1 MDTLFGFF
9 GMALYGIVGL
19 AVLALVVGL
28 VVFFQ
33 MKGRGARIPPLPTF
47 GPLPFKDAVGYL
59 GRHLADHAHL
69 FPSETPIAWEAVRGW
84 DLNESVPDL
93 SKAGSIS
100 SVVLTDRLI
109 HFCDGRSGRL
119 RCVFDF
125 LLHMIVDV
133 RFEEVETPR
142 LPLGAPAG
150 TVLTSIFTPSGRTMV
165 LCSAAFALALGNVVR
180 EAKEWARQQGMDT
193 A

>member
-1 MDTLFGFF
+1 MDTLFVFF
-9 GMALYGIVGL
+9 GTALYGIAGL
-19 AVLALVVGL
+19 VVLALVVGL

-33 MKGRGARIPPLPTF
+33 MKGRGARLPVLPSF

-59 GRHLADHAHL
+59 GRHLVDHAHL
-69 FPSETPIAWEAVRGW
+69 FPSETPIAWEAARSWG
-84 DLNESVPDL
+84 LNEPASDL
-93 SKAGSIS
+93 SQPGPVN

-119 RCVFDF
+119 QCVFDF

-133 RFEEVETPR
+133 RFEEVEASR

-150 TVLTSIFTPSGRTMV
+150 TVLASIFTPSGCTML
-165 LCSAAFALALGNVVR
+165 LCSTAFAQALGNVAR
-180 EAKEWARQQGMDT
+180 EAKQWAQQQGMET